1 LNIEYFPIYP
11 VRLLGG
17 DSTMTTE
24 PILIIELNQ
33 PDPKKR
39 GQAYGEAARERIHA
53 ILDKYREIFQLIT
66 GDTWETTVA
75 RGESFISKAQAF
87 APDLVEEIRGIA
99 EGADRAFIDI
109 FLLNARSEIL
119 FNPRVLAQ
127 ECTAVA
133 ALPESTTNAETLLA
147 QNWDWYKEIIDCQV
161 ILKIG
166 QREEIPSLITFTEAG
181 QLAKIGMNAAGIGL
195 VVNNLVSDQPRAG
208 VPWIFITRRVLES
221 SHLAQ
226 AMGYVLS
233 TPRAHSINF
242 LIGYADGE
250 AVNLET
256 SPVEENVL
264 WPENGCFVHTN
275 HYLKPGKNF
284 RDLKPLRNP
293 YLSTYLRCR
302 RTQKGM
308 AALNGSIDVKGIRK
322 ILSDH
327 MDRPFSVC
335 AHENPAIE
343 PLQRIVTCLSIIMNL
358 SRKQIHYTLGNP
370 CRGEIQTLDLGW

>member
-1 LNIEYFPIYP
+1 
-11 VRLLGG
+11 
-17 DSTMTTE
+17 MTTE
-24 PILIIELNQ
+24 SIPIIELNQ

-53 ILDKYREIFQLIT
+53 IIDKYREIFQRIT
-66 GDTWETTVA
+66 GETWETIMA
-75 RGESFISKAQAF
+75 RGESFIAKAKAF
-87 APDLVEEIRGIA
+87 APDLVKEIRGIA
-99 EGADRAFIDI
+99 EGADRALMDI

-127 ECTAVA
+127 ECTSLA
-133 ALPESTTNAETLLA
+133 ALPESTSNGDMLLA
-147 QNWDWYKEIIDCQV
+147 QNWDWYKEVINCQV

-181 QLAKIGMNAAGIGL
+181 QLAKIGMNAAGVGL
-195 VVNNLVSDQPRAG
+195 VVNNLISDQPRAG
-208 VPWIFITRRVLES
+208 VPWIFLTRRVLES

-226 AMGYVLS
+226 AMGYVLN

-256 SPVEENVL
+256 SPVEEHVL

-275 HYLKPGKNF
+275 HYLKPGKDF
-284 RDLKPLRNP
+284 RDLKPLRDP
-293 YLSTYLRCR
+293 YPSTYLRCR
-302 RTQKGM
+302 RTQKAI
-308 AALNGSIDVKGIRK
+308 AALNGSIDVKGIRE

-335 AHENPAIE
+335 AHENPVVT
-343 PLQRIVTCLSIIMNL
+343 PLLQIVTGLSIVMNL
-358 SRKQIHYTLGNP
+358 SRKQIHYTLANP

>member
-1 LNIEYFPIYP
+1 MKPIP
-11 VRLLGG
+11 
-17 DSTMTTE
+17 
-24 PILIIELNQ
+24 IIELNQ
-33 PDPKKR
+33 PEPAQR
-39 GQAYGEAARERIHA
+39 GRAYGEAARVQIQT
-53 ILDKYREIFQLIT
+53 ILSAYHKIFHRIT
-66 GDTWETTVA
+66 GETWEETIE
-75 RGESFISKAQAF
+75 RGQPFITRAQAF
-87 APDLVEEIRGIA
+87 APDLMDEIRGIGK
-99 EGADRAFIDI
+99 GADRAFEDI

-127 ECTAVA
+127 ECTTIA
-133 ALPESTTNAETLLA
+133 ALPESTINGETLLA
-147 QNWDWYKEIIDCQV
+147 QNWDWYKEVIDCQV

-166 QREEIPSLITFTEAG
+166 QREGIPSLITFTEAG

-208 VPWIFITRRVLES
+208 VPWIFLTRRVLES

-226 AMGYVLS
+226 AMGYVLN

-256 SPVEENVL
+256 SPVEEHVL

-284 RDLKPLRNP
+284 RDLKPLRDP

-308 AALNGSIDVKGIRK
+308 TALNGSIDVNGIRK

-335 AHENPAIE
+335 SHENPAVA
-343 PLQRIVTCLSIIMNL
+343 PLQRVVTCLSIIMNL

-370 CRGEIQTLDLGW
+370 CRGEVQTLELESFLS

>member
-1 LNIEYFPIYP
+1 MNKQPIP
-11 VRLLGG
+11 
-17 DSTMTTE
+17 
-24 PILIIELNQ
+24 IIELNQ
-33 PDPKKR
+33 PDPAQR
-39 GQAYGEAARERIHA
+39 GQAYGEAARVQIQT
-53 ILDKYREIFQLIT
+53 ILSAYREIFQRIT
-66 GDTWETTVA
+66 GETWQETIA
-75 RGESFISKAQAF
+75 RGQTFITGAEAF
-87 APDLVEEIRGIA
+87 APDLMDEIRGIA
-99 EGADRAFIDI
+99 EGANCAFMDI

-119 FNPRVLAQ
+119 FNPLALAQ
-127 ECTAVA
+127 ECTTIA
-133 ALPESTTNAETLLA
+133 ALPESTTDGETLLA
-147 QNWDWYKEIIDCQV
+147 QNWDWYKEVIDCQV

-166 QREEIPSLITFTEAG
+166 QREGIPSLITFTEAG

-195 VVNNLVSDQPRAG
+195 VVNNLISDQPRAG
-208 VPWIFITRRVLES
+208 VPWIFLTRRVLES

-226 AMGYVLS
+226 AMGYVLN

-256 SPVEENVL
+256 SPVEEHIL

-284 RDLKPLRNP
+284 RDLKPLRDP

-302 RTQKGM
+302 RAQQGM
-308 AALNGSIDVKGIRK
+308 AALKSNINVESIRK

-335 AHENPAIE
+335 AHENPAVA
-343 PLQRIVTCLSIIMNL
+343 PQQRVVTCLFIAMNL
-358 SRKQIHYTLGNP
+358 TRRQIHYTRGNP
-370 CRGEIQTLDLGW
+370 CRGEVQTLELGW